1 MILCLLNDVEMT
13 RTDLLSRLGLS
24 NETRNV
30 RRHLEPLID
39 AGLVERT
46 IPDKPT
52 SRLQRYRITDAGRTY
67 LNRLSGDAE

>member
-30 RRHLEPLID
+30 RRHLEPLI
-39 AGLVERT
+39 VERT

-52 SRLQRYRITDAGRTY
+52 SRLQRYRITDAGRAY
-67 LNRLSGDAE
+67 LCKIYKEIK

>member
-1 MILCLLNDVEMT
+1 MT

-30 RRHLEPLID
+30 RRHLDPLID

-46 IPDKPT
+46 IPDKPR

-67 LNRLSGDAE
+67 LNRLFGDAK

>member
-1 MILCLLNDVEMT
+1 MT

-67 LNRLSGDAE
+67 HSKICKDIK

>member
-1 MILCLLNDVEMT
+1 
-13 RTDLLSRLGLS
+13 
-24 NETRNV
+24 V
-30 RRHLEPLID
+30 RRHLDPLIE

-67 LNRLSGDAE
+67 LDRLSGDVK